1 MKIFQEKQD
10 LKNHLKKAE
19 KMVVF
24 KTQKFTAKQSRHESQ
39 SSQVHK
45 VMTTKVLSSKKH
57 TKTRVVP
64 RTPGVMEMGISYHPQ
79 VSLKNF
85 NDKWSYGAPIN
96 GLLINRFHWCEKTLG
111 VWGSQSH
118 AENPVRCPIRPSG
131 RNVSKD
137 HLPGEACTWDPRR
150 SRYEDP
156 LIAG

>member
-1 MKIFQEKQD
+1 MFF
-10 LKNHLKKAE
+10 L
-19 KMVVF
+19 
-24 KTQKFTAKQSRHESQ
+24 KTQKVATKPITTRHLSKFTTHIGCFL
-39 SSQVHK
+39 HK

-64 RTPGVMEMGISYHPQ
+64 RTPGGIGMGISYHPQ

-118 AENPVRCPIRPSG
+118 VENPVRCPIRPSG

-137 HLPGEACTWDPRR
+137 HLPGGACTWDPRR
-150 SRYEDP
+150 SRYEDSQ
-156 LIAG
+156 IVG